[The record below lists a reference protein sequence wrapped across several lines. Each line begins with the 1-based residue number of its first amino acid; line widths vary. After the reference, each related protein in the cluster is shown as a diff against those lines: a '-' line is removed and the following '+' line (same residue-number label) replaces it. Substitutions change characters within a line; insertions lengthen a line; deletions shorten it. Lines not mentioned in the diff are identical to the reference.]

1 MTDTVTLHTIG
12 FTKRRAEDFFETL
25 RCHGVRRILD
35 VRLRNTS
42 SLSGFT
48 KRDDLPYFA
57 RQILDAE
64 YVHEPALA
72 PTDEILDA
80 YQETKDW
87 PRYEQEFGALLRDR
101 GWPEWLTREVLA
113 IPTVLLCSEP
123 KAETCHRRLV
133 AEYLAEQLGPLTIVH
148 L

>member
-1 MTDTVTLHTIG
+1 MTDSFHLYTIG

-25 RCHGVRRILD
+25 RRHGVKRILD

-48 KRDDLPYFA
+48 KRDDLGYFA
-57 RQILDAE
+57 RQLLDAA

-72 PTDEILDA
+72 PIEEMLDA

-87 PRYEQEFGALLRDR
+87 AQYARDFRALLRAR
-101 GWPEWLTREVLA
+101 GRPEWLAREALA
-113 IPTVLLCSEP
+113 LPTALLCSEP
-123 KAETCHRRLV
+123 AAETCHRSLV
-133 AEYLAEQLGPLTIVH
+133 AEFLAEELGPLSIVH

>member
-1 MTDTVTLHTIG
+1 MTDTLTLYTIG
-12 FTKRRAEDFFETL
+12 FTKRTAEDFFETL
-25 RCHGVRRILD
+25 RRHGVRRILD

-48 KRDDLPYFA
+48 KRDDLLYFA

-72 PTDEILDA
+72 PSDEILDA
-80 YQETKDW
+80 YQESKDW
-87 PRYEQEFGALLRDR
+87 AQYERDFTALLRER
-101 GWPEWLTREVLA
+101 GRPEWVTREALA
-113 IPTVLLCSEP
+113 VPTVLLCSEP

-133 AEYLAEQLGPLTIVH
+133 AEGLAEQLGPLTIVH